1 MIDRK
6 RFAAGKSIAAGKRI
20 AAAALV
26 LALSLTGAA
35 AAQLPPTATGIK
47 VVALPSESPL
57 VAIRLMFDVGS
68 IHDPKGKEG
77 LAALTAFMVGQS
89 GTQKRSYTELLEAL
103 YPMAAAIQAGGD
115 REVTVFSGMVHRDK
129 LAEYTALL
137 EEVLLQPAFAE
148 ADFQRNKDQLHSFLT
163 NTLPSNDELLG
174 LEALQTRLWKGHPYG
189 HPAAG
194 TVEGL
199 KSITLDDVKKFYRD
213 NYTQANLML
222 GVAGGYSQGYVEKLQ
237 KDLAALPAGQPGRT
251 PLPPAPKVTGR
262 DFVLVEKET
271 ASVGLHFGF
280 PLAVTRADA
289 DYFPLMVANSFLG
302 EHRTFHGRLMQ
313 QLRGAR
319 GLNYGDYSYIE
330 YYAAPPFTTSPS
342 PNVPRR
348 QQYFS
353 VWIRPVVP
361 ADAQFAL
368 RAGLHELQRLRDRG
382 LTQEEFELT
391 RDFLLNYTKLWVQS
405 LPDRLGFQMDSEFYG
420 TPYFID
426 EIDKRLRAMKVEDV
440 NAAIKKHL
448 SLDNFAAVL
457 ITDNAA
463 QVQEMLQKDAPSPK
477 TYNSPV
483 AADITEADKT
493 IQAIPVKPTAI
504 EIVPVAELYDN

>member
-1 MIDRK
+1 MIDLK
-6 RFAAGKSIAAGKRI
+6 KV
-20 AAAALV
+20 AAAATLG
-26 LALSLTGAA
+26 LALTVSGASAQTGN
-35 AAQLPPTATGIK
+35 QTGGIH

-77 LAALTAFMVGQS
+77 LAALTASMVGES

-103 YPMAAAIQAGGD
+103 YPMAAAIQVGGD
-115 REVTVFSGMVHRDK
+115 REVTLLSGMVHRDK

-137 EEVLLQPAFAE
+137 EEVLLQPAFGE
-148 ADFQRNKDQLHSFLT
+148 QDFQRNKDQLHSFLT
-163 NTLPSNDELLG
+163 NTLPSNDEMLG
-174 LEALQTRLWKGHPYG
+174 LEALQSQLWKGHPYG
-189 HPAAG
+189 HPSAG

-199 KSITLDDVKKFYRD
+199 KSITLDDVKKFYKD

-222 GVAGGYSQGYVEKLQ
+222 GVAGGYPKGYVEKLQ
-237 KDLAALPAGQPGRT
+237 KDLAALPKGTPGRT
-251 PLPPAPKVTGR
+251 QLAPTPAAKGR
-262 DFVLVEKET
+262 NFVIVEKET

-280 PLAVTRADA
+280 PLPVTRADA
-289 DYFPLMVANSFLG
+289 DYFPLMVANSYLG

-313 QLRGAR
+313 ELRGAR
-319 GLNYGDYSYIE
+319 GLNYGDYSYME
-330 YYAAPPFTTSPS
+330 YYAAPPFTTSPT

-361 ADAQFAL
+361 TDAQFAL
-368 RAGLHELQRLRDRG
+368 RAGMYEVQRLRDRG
-382 LTQEEFELT
+382 LTQEEFALT

-426 EIDKRLRAMKVEDV
+426 EADKRLRAMKVEDV
-440 NAAIKKHL
+440 NAAVKKHL
-448 SLDNFAAVL
+448 SLDNFTAVL

-477 TYNSPV
+477 TYGNPV
-483 AADITEADKT
+483 AAEVTEADKT
-493 IQAIPVKPTAI
+493 IQAIPVKPTKI

>member
-1 MIDRK
+1 MIDLR
-6 RFAAGKSIAAGKRI
+6 RI
-20 AAAALV
+20 AATAAVATAAALL
-26 LALSLTGAA
+26 LALAVPA
-35 AAQLPPTATGIK
+35 AAQTGSPAGGIQ

-77 LAALTAFMVGQS
+77 LAALTASMVGEA

-103 YPMAAAIQAGGD
+103 YPMAAEIQTGGD
-115 REVTVFSGMVHRDK
+115 RELTLFSGMVHRDK

-174 LEALQTRLWKGHPYG
+174 LEALQTQLWKGHPYG

-222 GVAGGYSQGYVEKLQ
+222 GVAGGYPKGYVEKLQ
-237 KDLAALPAGQPGRT
+237 KDLAALPKGTPGRT
-251 PLPPAPKVTGR
+251 QLPPAPAVKGR
-262 DFVLVEKET
+262 NFVLVEKET

-280 PLAVTRADA
+280 PLPVTRADA
-289 DYFPLMVANSFLG
+289 DYVPLMVANSFLG

-330 YYAAPPFTTSPS
+330 YYAAPPFTTSPT

-361 ADAQFAL
+361 TDAQFAL
-368 RAGLHELQRLRDRG
+368 RAGMYEVQRLRDRG

-391 RDFLLNYTKLWVQS
+391 RAFLLNFTKLWAQS
-405 LPDRLGFQMDSEFYG
+405 LSDRLGFHMDSRFYG

-426 EIDKRLRAMKVEDV
+426 EADKRLRAMKVEDV
-440 NAAIKKHL
+440 NAAIKKYL

-463 QVQEMLQKDAPSPK
+463 QVKETLQKDAPSPK

-483 AADITEADKT
+483 AADIAEADKI
-493 IQAIPVKPTAI
+493 IQAIPVKPTAV
-504 EIVPVAELYDN
+504 EVVPVAELYER

>member
-1 MIDRK
+1 MIDRQ
-6 RFAAGKSIAAGKRI
+6 RIAAGKRI

-47 VVALPSESPL
+47 VVALPSDSPL

-68 IHDPKGKEG
+68 IHDPQGKEG
-77 LAALTAFMVGQS
+77 LAALTASMVGEA

-103 YPMAAAIQAGGD
+103 YPMAAAIQTGGD
-115 REVTVFSGMVHRDK
+115 REVTLFSGLVHRDK
-129 LAEYTALL
+129 LAEYTSLL

-189 HPAAG
+189 HPTAG

-222 GVAGGYSQGYVEKLQ
+222 GVAGGYPKDYVEKLQ
-237 KDLAALPAGQPGRT
+237 KDLAALPKGTPGRT
-251 PLPPAPKVTGR
+251 PLPPAPPVKGR
-262 DFVLVEKET
+262 HFVLVEKET

-280 PLAVTRADA
+280 PLPVTRADA

-330 YYAAPPFTTSPS
+330 YYAVPPFTSNPT
-342 PNVPRR
+342 PNVPRQ

-361 ADAQFAL
+361 TDAQFAL
-368 RAGLHELQRLRDRG
+368 RAGLYEVQRLRDRG

-391 RDFLLNYTKLWVQS
+391 RDFLLNYTKLWAQS

-420 TPYFID
+420 TPYFLD
-426 EIDKRLRAMKVEDV
+426 EVDKRLRAMKVEEV
-440 NAAIKKHL
+440 NAAVKKHL

-457 ITDNAA
+457 VTDNAA
-463 QVQEMLQKDAPSPK
+463 QVQEALQKDAPSPK

-483 AADITEADKT
+483 AEDVSEADKA
-493 IQAIPVKPTAI
+493 IQAIPVKPTAV
-504 EIVPVAELYDN
+504 EIVPVAKLYER

>member
-1 MIDRK
+1 MIDLK
-6 RFAAGKSIAAGKRI
+6 KAASA
-20 AAAALV
+20 
-26 LALSLTGAA
+26 LALSLALVVVLPVRGAS
-35 AAQLPPTATGIK
+35 AQTSGIQL
-47 VVALPSESPL
+47 VAQPSESPL

-77 LAALTAFMVGQS
+77 LSALTASMVGES

-103 YPMAAAIQAGGD
+103 YPMAAAIQTGGD
-115 REVTVFSGMVHRDK
+115 REVTLFSGLVHRDK

-137 EEVLLQPAFAE
+137 EEVLLQPAFGE
-148 ADFQRNKDQLHSFLT
+148 QDFQRNKDQLQSYLT

-174 LEALQTRLWKGHPYG
+174 LEALQSQLWKGHPYG
-189 HPAAG
+189 HPYAG

-199 KSITLDDVKKFYRD
+199 KNITIDDVKKFYRD

-222 GVAGGYSQGYVEKLQ
+222 GVAGGYPKGYVEKLQ
-237 KDLAALPAGQPGRT
+237 KDLAALPKGQGGRT
-251 PLPPAPKVTGR
+251 ALSPAPMVKGR
-262 DFVLVEKET
+262 NFVIVEKET

-280 PLAVTRADA
+280 PLPVTRADA

-319 GLNYGDYSYIE
+319 GLNYGDYSYME
-330 YYAAPPFTTSPS
+330 FYAAAPFTSNPT

-361 ADAQFAL
+361 EDAQFAL
-368 RAGLHELQRLRDRG
+368 RAGMYEVQRLRDRG
-382 LTQEEFELT
+382 LTQSEFELT
-391 RDFLLNYTKLWVQS
+391 RDFLLNYTKLWAQS

-426 EIDKRLRAMKVEDV
+426 EADKRLRTMKVEEV
-440 NAAIKKHL
+440 NAAAKKYL

-463 QVQEMLQKDAPSPK
+463 QVQAMLQKDAPSPK

-493 IQAIPVKPTAI
+493 IQAIPVKPTRI
-504 EIVPVAELYDN
+504 EIVPVAALYEK

>member
-1 MIDRK
+1 MTDRK
-6 RFAAGKSIAAGKRI
+6 GIAT
-20 AAAALV
+20 ALAMA
-26 LALSLTGAA
+26 LALGAA
-35 AAQLPPTATGIK
+35 ASATAQTTQAKGQPGGTGGIR
-47 VVALPSESPL
+47 VVSSPSESPL
-57 VAIRLMFDVGS
+57 VAVRLMFDVGS

-77 LAALTAFMVGQS
+77 LAALTASMVGEA
-89 GTQKRSYTELLEAL
+89 GTKKRSYTELIEAL
-103 YPMAAAIQAGGD
+103 YPMAASINTGAD

-148 ADFQRNKDQLHSFLT
+148 QDFQRNKDQLVSYLT
-163 NTLPSNDELLG
+163 NTLQSSDEQLG
-174 LEALQTRLWKGHPYG
+174 LEAIQTELFEGHPYG
-189 HPAAG
+189 HPTAG
-194 TVEGL
+194 TVAGL
-199 KSITLDDVKKFYRD
+199 KSITLDDVRKFYRD

-222 GVAGGYSQGYVEKLQ
+222 GVAGSYPNGFVEKLQ
-237 KDLAALPAGQPGRT
+237 QDLAALPKGQDDRME
-251 PLPPAPKVTGR
+251 LPPLPKVTGR
-262 DFVLVEKET
+262 NFTLVEKET
-271 ASVGLHFGF
+271 ASVGVHIGF
-280 PLAVTRADA
+280 PLPITRADA

-330 YYAAPPFTTSPS
+330 YYPNPPGTSNPA

-361 ADAQFAL
+361 TDAQFAL
-368 RAGLHELQRLRDRG
+368 RAGLYEVQRLREKG

-405 LPDRLGFQMDSEFYG
+405 LPERLGYQMDSAFYG

-426 EIDKRLRAMKVEDV
+426 EVDKRLRTMTVADV
-440 NAAIKKHL
+440 NAAIKKYL
-448 SLDNFAAVL
+448 STDNYDAII

-463 QVQEMLQKDAPSPK
+463 QLRDTLQKDAPSPK
-477 TYNSPV
+477 TYGSPV
-483 AADITEADKT
+483 PPDTAEADKT
-493 IQAIPVKPTAI
+493 VQALPVKATAF
-504 EIVPVAELYDN
+504 EIVPVAELFDN

>member
-1 MIDRK
+1 MIDLK
-6 RFAAGKSIAAGKRI
+6 KAATAA
-20 AAAALV
+20 V
-26 LALSLTGAA
+26 LSLAMVAVLPARAASADQA
-35 AAQLPPTATGIK
+35 AAQAQTSAIQ

-77 LAALTAFMVGQS
+77 LAALTASMVGES

-103 YPMAAAIQAGGD
+103 YPMAAAIQTGGD
-115 REVTVFSGMVHRDK
+115 REVTLFSGLIHRDK

-148 ADFQRNKDQLHSFLT
+148 QDFQRNKDQLHSFLT

-174 LEALQTRLWKGHPYG
+174 LEALQSQLWKGHPYG
-189 HPAAG
+189 HPSAG

-199 KSITLDDVKKFYRD
+199 KNITLDDVKKFYKD

-222 GVAGGYSQGYVEKLQ
+222 GVAGGYPQGYVEKLQ
-237 KDLAALPAGQPGRT
+237 KDLAALPKGTPGRT
-251 PLPPAPKVTGR
+251 QLAAAPTVKGR
-262 DFVLVEKET
+262 NFVIVEKET

-319 GLNYGDYSYIE
+319 GLNYGDYSYME
-330 YYAAPPFTTSPS
+330 YYAAPPFTTAPT

-361 ADAQFAL
+361 TDAQFAL
-368 RAGLHELQRLRDRG
+368 RAGMYEVQRLRDRG
-382 LTQEEFELT
+382 LTQEEFALT
-391 RDFLLNYTKLWVQS
+391 RDFLLNFTKLWVQS

-426 EIDKRLRAMKVEDV
+426 EADKRLRAMKVEDV

-477 TYNSPV
+477 TYGAPV
-483 AADITEADKT
+483 AADVTEADKI
-493 IQAIPVKPTAI
+493 IQALPVKPTKI

>member
-1 MIDRK
+1 MIDLK
-6 RFAAGKSIAAGKRI
+6 KIATAAVLS
-20 AAAALV
+20 
-26 LALSLTGAA
+26 LALAVPAASAQTGSQTSGSQAG
-35 AAQLPPTATGIK
+35 GIQ
-47 VVALPSESPL
+47 VVALPSDSPL
-57 VAIRLMFDVGS
+57 VAVRLMFDVGS

-77 LAALTAFMVGQS
+77 LAALTASMVGEA
-89 GTQKRSYTELLEAL
+89 GTQKRSYTDLLEAL
-103 YPMAAAIQAGGD
+103 YPMAAEIETGGD
-115 REVTVFSGMVHRDK
+115 REVTLFSGMVHRDK

-137 EEVLLQPAFAE
+137 EEVLLQPGFAE

-174 LEALQTRLWKGHPYG
+174 LEALQTRLWQGHPYG

-199 KSITLDDVKKFYRD
+199 KNITLDDVKKFYRD

-222 GVAGGYSQGYVEKLQ
+222 GVAGGYPKGYVEKLQ
-237 KDLAALPAGQPGRT
+237 KDLAALPKGTPGRME
-251 PLPPAPKVTGR
+251 LPPAPTVKGR
-262 DFVLVEKET
+262 NFVLVEKET

-280 PLAVTRADA
+280 PLPVTRADA

-330 YYAAPPFTTSPS
+330 YYPAAPFTTSPT

-368 RAGLHELQRLRDRG
+368 RAGMHEVQRLRDRG
-382 LTQEEFELT
+382 LTQEEFDLT
-391 RDFLLNYTKLWVQS
+391 RDFLLNFTKLWVQS
-405 LPDRLGFQMDSEFYG
+405 LSDRLGFHMDSRFYG

-426 EIDKRLRAMKVEDV
+426 EVDKRLRAMKAEDV
-440 NAAIKKHL
+440 NTAVKKHL
-448 SLDNFAAVL
+448 SLDNFVAVL
-457 ITDNAA
+457 ITDDAA
-463 QVQEMLQKDAPSPK
+463 QVQATLQKDTPSPK

-493 IQAIPVKPTAI
+493 IQAIPVKPTSI

>member
-1 MIDRK
+1 MIDLK
-6 RFAAGKSIAAGKRI
+6 K
-20 AAAALV
+20 AAAATVLS
-26 LALSLTGAA
+26 LALSVSGASAQAGAQTG
-35 AAQLPPTATGIK
+35 GIQ
-47 VVALPSESPL
+47 VVAQPSDSPL
-57 VAIRLMFDVGS
+57 VAVRLMFDVGS

-77 LAALTAFMVGQS
+77 LSALTASMVGEA

-103 YPMAAAIQAGGD
+103 YPMAAEIETGGD
-115 REVTVFSGMVHRDK
+115 REVTLFSGMIHRDK

-137 EEVLLQPAFAE
+137 QEVLLQPAFAE
-148 ADFQRNKDQLHSFLT
+148 QDFQRNKDQLQSFLT
-163 NTLPSNDELLG
+163 NTLPSNDEMLG
-174 LEALQTRLWKGHPYG
+174 LEALQSQLWKGHPYS
-189 HPAAG
+189 HPSAG

-199 KSITLDDVKKFYRD
+199 KNITIDDVKKFYRD

-222 GVAGGYSQGYVEKLQ
+222 GVAGGYPQGYVEKLQ
-237 KDLAALPAGQPGRT
+237 KDLAALPKGQGGRT
-251 PLPPAPKVTGR
+251 PLPPAPTVKGR
-262 DFVLVEKET
+262 NFVIVEKET
-271 ASVGLHFGF
+271 ASVGLHIGF
-280 PLAVTRADA
+280 PLPVTRADA

-330 YYAAPPFTTSPS
+330 YYAAAPFTTTPT

-361 ADAQFAL
+361 TDAQFAL
-368 RAGLHELQRLRDRG
+368 RAGLYEVQRLRDRG
-382 LTQEEFELT
+382 LTQEEFALT
-391 RDFLLNYTKLWVQS
+391 RDFLINFTKLWAQS

-426 EIDKRLRAMKVEDV
+426 EADKRLRAMKVEDV
-440 NAAIKKHL
+440 NAAVKKYL

-457 ITDNAA
+457 VTDNAA
-463 QVQEMLQKDAPSPK
+463 QVQDMLQKDAPSPK

-493 IQAIPVKPTAI
+493 IQALPVKPSKI
-504 EIVPVAELYDN
+504 EILPVAELYDN